1 MVIRAKVDQLEG
13 ENQELNNKNRVLED
27 KLTEQG

>member
-27 KLTEQG
+27 KLTAQG